1 MTAGANNVFTGF
13 ISSVSASSL
22 SDQTVTSG
30 GVDYFISLIAIR
42 SSNGSLVIN
51 IEPELPQA
59 LIDRWT
65 LVAGGNE
72 YQFAN
77 PHTPSSGNSRRKI
90 FTWINSGLSWS
101 AGEEIPVSIKE
112 EQNVDASGTV
122 VILGKPYVGQTLTAG
137 TSGIEDPNGVPNRFS
152 HQWKAGNADIP
163 GATGS
168 TYTLQRGDKGKTIKV
183 EVSFTDDA
191 GYEESLT
198 SGATPAVGKQIREVW
213 TAQDDRGKR
222 PFWPAGIPF
231 YRL

>member
-1 MTAGANNVFTGF
+1 MVTALQLAEVTRQQIWSATATAGENSLAGSR
-13 ISSVSASSL
+13 SSSDSSL
-22 SDQTVTSG
+22 SEHMFDSRLTLSRLLTE
-30 GVDYFISLIAIR
+30 R
-42 SSNGSLVIN
+42 
-51 IEPELPQA
+51 LPQA
-59 LIDRWT
+59 LVNRWT

-77 PHTPSSGNSRRKI
+77 AHTPSPANSRNKQ
-90 FTWINSGLSWS
+90 FTWINANLSWS
-101 AGEEIPVSIKE
+101 VGDPISVSIKE

-152 HQWKAGNADIP
+152 YQWKAGNADIP

-168 TYTLQRGDKGKTIKV
+168 TYTLQRADKGKTVKV

-198 SGATPAVGKQIREVW
+198 SGATPAVGEADPRGLDG
-213 TAQDDRGKR
+213 QDDRGNR
-222 PFWPAGIPF
+222 P
-231 YRL
+231 